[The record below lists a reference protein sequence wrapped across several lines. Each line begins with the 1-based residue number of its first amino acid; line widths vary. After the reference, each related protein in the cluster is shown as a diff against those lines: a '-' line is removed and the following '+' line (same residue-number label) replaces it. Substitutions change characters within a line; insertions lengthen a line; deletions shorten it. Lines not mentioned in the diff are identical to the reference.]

1 MAALLIHVGNLIIGF
16 LLLQPTM
23 ANTVMAD
30 SATQNA
36 TQNAKQA
43 LPSNV
48 EALGDATGFVDRI
61 YEMLDSI
68 ELFEDFERAEIR
80 LLAHFMQAYRVPA
93 GSEIIHEGDAGD
105 YMLLIIDGE
114 IDIFKNDHD
123 GLRKRIAV
131 VGPGKTLDSGERQAP
146 EVSEGQTILY
156 AKYAGTEVKIEGTE
170 YLILSEKDILAIV

>member
-30 SATQNA
+30 TAAQNA
-36 TQNAKQA
+36 NLA
-43 LPSNV
+43 LPGNV
-48 EALGDATGFVDRI
+48 EPLGDATGFVDRI

-131 VGPGKTLDSGERQAP
+131 VGPGKTLGEMSMIDGQR
-146 EVSEGQTILY
+146 SEEHT
-156 AKYAGTEVKIEGTE
+156 
-170 YLILSEKDILAIV
+170 SEL

>member
-1 MAALLIHVGNLIIGF
+1 MAETAA
-16 LLLQPTM
+16 QT
-23 ANTVMAD
+23 
-30 SATQNA
+30 
-36 TQNAKQA
+36 
-43 LPSNV
+43 LPGNV
-48 EALGDATGFVDRI
+48 EPLGDATVFVDRI
-61 YEMLDSI
+61 FEMLDRI

-131 VGPGKTLDSGERQAP
+131 VGPGKTLGEMSMIDGQPRFSTCIAATQVTFSMLTRDSLTHIIAEQPMLGAKILMELVVMLSQRLRQTGEKL
-146 EVSEGQTILY
+146 VNL
-156 AKYAGTEVKIEGTE
+156 
-170 YLILSEKDILAIV
+170 LEK